1 VRRAFSGSLVNHG
14 AEAAAYAGDLGQR
27 LKAAGGKVGALT
39 VSLGESPWE
48 WHSLTRR
55 QESGGGAVTRSFLAA
70 AELDDVGEQAKLQT
84 RA

>member
-1 VRRAFSGSLVNHG
+1 V
-14 AEAAAYAGDLGQR
+14 
-27 LKAAGGKVGALT
+27 GGKVGALT